1 MAKYR
6 FPLSEFIVIG
16 IIFLVSIFMLEAT
29 TQQIEDTDY
38 NDYDLIN
45 VGNITGDDVDINAG
59 TGDYTTTGTVKGT
72 AYIIGANTLNTNEW
86 AYLDGQ
92 DQSTSQSDDVT
103 FNKVHL
109 DTDGTYLSRDVTGN
123 LHLVDDVIGDYT
135 LANLTIDS
143 LGTATYQY
151 VQDWVNTTQSAGK
164 ISGGTLSDSGGGEI
178 DVAAGTGFIK
188 TTDNALGTTKFFN
201 WSAESNISL
210 TDNSMNYLYI
220 DYNSGSPQVGV
231 TTTRSDIHFTDQIG
245 LGRVYRESTTLTILS
260 GGVQLQDS
268 TYRTHKR
275 LAKVDG
281 FIRATGCATSMTGL
295 KVAVTAGT
303 FYYGI
308 TPLSATAL
316 DTAAADTITYI
327 YSDGASGWTSV
338 TGETDIDNTYY
349 DDGDGT
355 LGTLTVNQYGTGWLY
370 WAAGTSD
377 FYVVYGTGSY
387 KLNEAQETTIPA
399 SLPPAL
405 TNMGLFVARIIIE
418 KSAATKEQI
427 DAPWD
432 TPLGGSGV
440 TDHGDLTGLSD
451 DDHTQYLLVNATRGM
466 SATTLIANL
475 NADLLDSQTGAYYID
490 SANFTGTNWTDLTDG
505 GDTTL
510 HDHDGISENTA
521 ARHTQG
527 TDTTLGTM
535 TADID
540 MDNSYQVVNLQAPA
554 ASGEAIRQTA
564 ALTEATLE
572 AAVANYT
579 NADYISDGS
588 TNAIITLTQE
598 TNFETA
604 YTNRV
609 DSWTAPLAFSSNT
622 ASLTLLK
629 DVVATAPLLVN
640 ATTNVDDILPGA
652 NADLTFSMPVATTS
666 ADGYLSQTDWDTFN
680 NKQAAITGTDTHVMF
695 FDGANTP
702 AGEAGMTYNKTTNN
716 LTTTTFSGALSGN
729 ATTAT
734 TASAGDAALDFF
746 GAGVTAVTDATA
758 CTDIEGTDLSIT
770 GGTLNFNN
778 SSGYITGNETIT
790 LSGDVSGS
798 GTTSIVT
805 TIGADKIYSSMIRAD
820 EIYDSD
826 INWSVAANGVSA
838 SDMPDEDIGDIS
850 ITSGSYTLDNDIVA
864 IAEMA
869 DSDHGD
875 FTYSSG
881 SATLD
886 TGVVADNEIDYTVVN
901 MDDMTDGSTNAAI
914 TLTQETA
921 YDAVVTADPSDYDEI
936 GDLPAGVTLDAE
948 WNTEAE
954 VEAIWAATDIY
965 TSDDDYTNWVVDY
978 MAVSTFTRDAEWDT
992 ESEFEAAC
1000 ETKNFI
1006 VSTEIDTEA
1015 EFEAICA
1022 TLDFYTSD
1030 DSYTDW
1036 VQGYMMADDSVDSA
1050 EYVNGSIDLVHLAAG
1065 VYAKDIVTTSPI
1077 TGGTDNVLVGADSDV
1092 TIAITVLKDL
1102 VTTSPLAGGTND
1114 IFPGADSDITI
1125 SIADAAAD
1133 GSTKGA
1139 ATFDANDFDAA
1150 SGVISIDNVNFTIE
1164 DVLASVAAGDMIYRN
1179 DSGVWGIISK
1189 GADNDVFTMDGNYPN
1204 WEAGGAGS
1212 GDVTSSANITDHSI
1226 VRGDGGAKGVQ
1237 DSGIIIDD
1245 SDRVTGVTQLTI
1257 NQTDTASSFYVQDGG
1272 TDIMEIYD
1280 GGIIDMPKQ
1289 SKARVYRATSS
1300 QPVASGVFT
1309 KVQFNAANYDIQSEF
1324 DIITNYRFTA
1334 KKKGY
1339 YLISASLRYS
1349 ASVANKFFMVN
1360 IYKNGSSYSRDVEQ
1374 TAFADELSPNVV
1386 DIIFLDIDDYI
1397 EIYAYHNAGTNQN
1410 IYFMGHNN
1418 FCAIHKLS

>member
-1 MAKYR
+1 MKKTTII
-6 FPLSEFIVIG
+6 IVITTILLCLG
-16 IIFLVSIFMLEAT
+16 FMF
-29 TQQIEDTDY
+29 
-38 NDYDLIN
+38 
-45 VGNITGDDVDINAG
+45 NAL
-59 TGDYTTTGTVKGT
+59 T
-72 AYIIGANTLNTNEW
+72 ARAEKRVVAWDSN
-86 AYLDGQ
+86 
-92 DQSTSQSDDVT
+92 
-103 FNKVHL
+103 
-109 DTDGTYLSRDVTGN
+109 DGTYYKLSQITLDDTTKDITFTANLLFSADDVYSIGSATAAIDGIYANDLDLGTNVLNDTHLGYFLSWEHASDVSKLDGEDIYDNSIDEDSLDFGTSTDQISAIDLPIADSGSLITATEAETALQEVFDKDPTITLTGDVTGTGTHTN
-123 LHLVDDVIGDYT
+123 LGNASFATTIGADKILESMLKCVNSAIDEY
-135 LANLTIDS
+135 ALT
-143 LGTATYQY
+143 Y
-151 VQDWVNTTQSAGK
+151 
-164 ISGGTLSDSGGGEI
+164 
-178 DVAAGTGFIK
+178 
-188 TTDNALGTTKFFN
+188 
-201 WSAESNISL
+201 
-210 TDNSMNYLYI
+210 
-220 DYNSGSPQVGV
+220 
-231 TTTRSDIHFTDQIG
+231 
-245 LGRVYRESTTLTILS
+245 ESTT
-260 GGVQLQDS
+260 GDFEWQ
-268 TYRTHKR
+268 K
-275 LAKVDG
+275 
-281 FIRATGCATSMTGL
+281 M
-295 KVAVTAGT
+295 AG
-303 FYYGI
+303 
-308 TPLSATAL
+308 
-316 DTAAADTITYI
+316 
-327 YSDGASGWTSV
+327 
-338 TGETDIDNTYY
+338 
-349 DDGDGT
+349 
-355 LGTLTVNQYGTGWLY
+355 
-370 WAAGTSD
+370 
-377 FYVVYGTGSY
+377 
-387 KLNEAQETTIPA
+387 
-399 SLPPAL
+399 
-405 TNMGLFVARIIIE
+405 
-418 KSAATKEQI
+418 
-427 DAPWD
+427 
-432 TPLGGSGV
+432 GV

-475 NADLLDSQTGAYYID
+475 NTDLLDSQTGAYYID

-540 MDNSYQVVNLQAPA
+540 MGSSYQITNLQAPA

-564 ALTEATLE
+564 VLTEATLE
-572 AAVANYT
+572 AAVQNYIT
-579 NADYISDGS
+579 A
-588 TNAIITLTQE
+588 TLTQE
-598 TNFETA
+598 E
-604 YTNRV
+604 
-609 DSWTAPLAFSSNT
+609 
-622 ASLTLLK
+622 
-629 DVVATAPLLVN
+629 
-640 ATTNVDDILPGA
+640 VDDYVDALINDA
-652 NADLTFSMPVATTS
+652 DSVHTDITITYDDTDNAMDFVIDS
-666 ADGYLSQTDWDTFN
+666 
-680 NKQAAITGTDTHVMF
+680 AIT
-695 FDGANTP
+695 
-702 AGEAGMTYNKTTNN
+702 
-716 LTTTTFSGALSGN
+716 
-729 ATTAT
+729 
-734 TASAGDAALDFF
+734 
-746 GAGVTAVTDATA
+746 
-758 CTDIEGTDLSIT
+758 
-770 GGTLNFNN
+770 
-778 SSGYITGNETIT
+778 
-790 LSGDVSGS
+790 
-798 GTTSIVT
+798 
-805 TIGADKIYSSMIRAD
+805 R
-820 EIYDSD
+820 
-826 INWSVAANGVSA
+826 
-838 SDMPDEDIGDIS
+838 
-850 ITSGSYTLDNDIVA
+850 
-864 IAEMA
+864 
-869 DSDHGD
+869 
-875 FTYSSG
+875 
-881 SATLD
+881 
-886 TGVVADNEIDYTVVN
+886 
-901 MDDMTDGSTNAAI
+901 
-914 TLTQETA
+914 
-921 YDAVVTADPSDYDEI
+921 
-936 GDLPAGVTLDAE
+936 DAE